1 MIGNIGQTGKYV
13 VVTGGP
19 GSNCINDNNYMS
31 VGQLQYN
38 INNTQN

>member
-13 VVTGGP
+13 VVTDGP
-19 GSNCINDNNYMS
+19 GSNYISNSNYMS